1 MILGISAI
9 LGGNWLSGSTKDTL
23 ADALGAVGSM
33 ARFRDLINLLANFAD
48 VHDDIQF
55 LVIAL
60 YAQAKLVTGF
70 LRSQPAFRTPRS
82 LAIVPAKDLIAHAQS
97 AFGRVAVGIDA
108 TNNHRA
114 VGLALHE
121 EA

>member
-23 ADALGAVGSM
+23 TDALGAVGGM
-33 ARFRDLINLLANFAD
+33 ARFRDLIDLLANFTN
-48 VHDDIQF
+48 VHNDIQF
-55 LVIAL
+55 FIVTLDVK
-60 YAQAKLVTGF
+60 AQLVTQF

-82 LAIVPAKDLIAHAQS
+82 LAIVPTKYLVAHAQPR
-97 AFGRVAVGIDA
+97 FGRVAVGVDA
-108 TNNHRA
+108 ANNHRA
-114 VGLALHE
+114 IRRAFHE